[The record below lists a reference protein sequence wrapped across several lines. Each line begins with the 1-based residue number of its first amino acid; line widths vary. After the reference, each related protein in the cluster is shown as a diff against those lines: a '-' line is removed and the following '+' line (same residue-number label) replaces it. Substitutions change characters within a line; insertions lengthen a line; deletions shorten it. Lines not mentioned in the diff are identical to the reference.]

1 MEIDGLD
8 YNTQRKKLTLPE
20 YGREVQKMV
29 DYAMTL
35 SDREERQKCAET
47 IICIMERMFPQNREN
62 IDYKQKLWD
71 HLAIMSDFKLDI
83 DYPVDINEAKSI
95 TTKPQPME
103 YPNRRTP

>member
-47 IICIMERMFPQNREN
+47 INMHHGAHVPAEQRE
-62 IDYKQKLWD
+62 
-71 HLAIMSDFKLDI
+71 H
-83 DYPVDINEAKSI
+83 
-95 TTKPQPME
+95 
-103 YPNRRTP
+103 